1 MMHRYRLFLNRIIW
15 RLWGVWVISLVLV
28 ALPSLRSQSWDWTQ
42 YRQNVPKT
50 LSAGG
55 WFNRMKQ
62 ARKIPAAVLKQPI
75 ISTAPWDVSEVLK
88 PLVSSPSMIGN
99 VTIAI
104 NYDQNASLNNGSA
117 TIPPDPIA
125 AVGPDHFVLM
135 VNVAIEWYTKDRNRQ
150 QQVNLDA
157 FFSSTAPQYGL
168 FDPWIV
174 YDQYENRFVMMA
186 VEQSDGDQASFLHL
200 AVSDDSDPNGT
211 WYFQK
216 FDAVV
221 LFGSTGTW
229 PDYPKLGVGPKALYI
244 TGNMFAFSGGFQGT
258 RLWIIDKGVGTGG
271 LYDGGTSTVKVYD
284 PSTEAGLTDQ
294 AFTLQPAH
302 MYGTPPGNV
311 DNYLFSSRWDDG
323 QGNDDLIGI
332 FRVEDPLG
340 TAGGPTFTVKFV
352 NPGEIHNN
360 AAGVPNAPQLGDSN
374 HDIETDDGRAMFCV
388 WREGALWGA
397 FSTNPSSGN
406 DAGQATAFWF
416 RARTTDWNNPVIEAQ
431 GYVPGED
438 IATGTYTFYPAIVPN
453 QDGDAVVCFSAS
465 GSNIYPGAYYALIKN
480 DVLQSS
486 EVLKAGEDAYWRT
499 FLGPIGRN
507 RWGDYGAAALDPADE
522 LTFWLFHEYA
532 LPRAT
537 PDPLFGEYGRWGTA
551 FAHVGTVE
559 SPTYFYAD
567 GITSTSLTLHWGG
580 RSAEFK
586 ITRDGNVIFTGADTT
601 LLVSGLSANTT
612 YTFVVRGKSS
622 GEDYFS
628 SDSIRLTVT
637 TPPSGGAT
645 NPVEVAS
652 ATPTIAA
659 GGGTSEFAIR
669 QSGIWLTF
677 PGGTTTASQFTAY
690 KKSGDPGIVGSLP
703 ATVDRISKDRN
714 WTVVASAGTNVG
726 TYTIRFD
733 LSGVPGITNF
743 NTLRILKRADEN
755 ATWQD
760 VAADLG
766 ATVAYNDPYITVSGL
781 TSLSDFAIGASG
793 TDNPLPVLLSRIQA
807 VPGNQEVMV
816 QWTTQSEVNNMGFVI
831 ERARNEDGPF
841 REIASYEQFPQLQ
854 GRVSSTLPVH
864 YEFID
869 RDVQNGVTYYYR
881 LADVDMNGWKNY
893 HGVVSAT
900 PNAMP
905 QELTRRSAIASRFKL
920 WGNYPNPFNPSTRIK
935 FSVPSNTRQK
945 EKVVLVI
952 YDNLGRPVHRL
963 FEGTLSG
970 GVYEISW
977 QGRDDRGARLPAGI
991 YFIRFQTR
999 YLVETRKMILLR

>member
-1 MMHRYRLFLNRIIW
+1 MKIRYALRRSHFIIW
-15 RLWGVWVISLVLV
+15 L
-28 ALPSLRSQSWDWTQ
+28 ALGAFGLALFFATPEARAQVGDYRQ

-50 LSAGG
+50 LSASG
-55 WFNRMKQ
+55 WFNKMRR
-62 ARKIPAAVLKQPI
+62 AGKIPSTVLKQPI
-75 ISTAPWDVSEVLK
+75 TPSAPFGVSEILQ

-99 VTIAI
+99 TTIAI
-104 NYDQNASLNNGSA
+104 NYDDNATLNGGSA

-125 AVGPDHFVLM
+125 AVGPNHFVLM
-135 VNVAIEWYTKDRNRQ
+135 VNVAIEWYTKDRTRQ
-150 QQVNLDA
+150 KQVNLDA
-157 FFSSTAPQYGL
+157 FFSATSPQYGL

-174 YDQYENRFVMMA
+174 YDQYADRFVMMA
-186 VEQSDGDQASFLHL
+186 VEQDDGSESSYLHI

-216 FDAVV
+216 FNAVV
-221 LFGSTGTW
+221 AFGTTNTW

-258 RLWIIDKGVGTGG
+258 RLWIIDKGLGTGG
-271 LYDGGTSTVKVYD
+271 LYDGGTSTVNVYD
-284 PSTEAGLTDQ
+284 PSTAAGLTDQ

-323 QGNDDLIGI
+323 QGNNDLIGI
-332 FRVEDPLG
+332 FQVEDPLG
-340 TAGGPTFTVKFV
+340 NAGGPTFTVKFV

-360 AAGVPNAPQLGDSN
+360 SAGVPNAPQLGDSN
-374 HDIETDDGRAMFCV
+374 HDIDTDDGRAMFCV
-388 WREGALWGA
+388 WRDGKLWGA
-397 FSTNPSSGN
+397 FTTNPSSGN
-406 DAGQATAFWF
+406 EAGQATAFWF
-416 RARTTDWNNPVIEAQ
+416 RVNTTNWSNPVIEAQ
-431 GYVPGED
+431 GYVDGED
-438 IATGTYTFYPAIVPN
+438 IAASTYTFYPAIVPN
-453 QDGDAVVCFSAS
+453 QDGDAVICFSAS

-486 EVLKAGEDAYWRT
+486 EVLKAGEDSYWRT

-507 RWGDYGAAALDPADE
+507 RWGDYGSAALDPADD

-551 FAHVGTVE
+551 FAHVGTIE

-567 GITSTSLTLHWGG
+567 NITSTSLTLHWSG

-586 ITRDGNVIFTGADTT
+586 VTRDGTVIYTGGDTT
-601 LLVSGLSANTT
+601 LTVTGLTENTT
-612 YTFVVRGKSS
+612 YLFVVRGKSS
-622 GEDYFS
+622 GENYFS
-628 SDSIRLTVT
+628 SDSIKLSVT
-637 TPPSGGAT
+637 TPPGGGAT

-652 ATPTIAA
+652 ATPTVSA

-669 QSGIWLTF
+669 NSGVWLTF
-677 PGGTTTASQFTAY
+677 PGGTSTATQFTAY

-703 ATVDRISKDRN
+703 STVDRISKDRN
-714 WTVVASAGTNVG
+714 WTVVASAGSNVG
-726 TYTIRFD
+726 TYNIRFD

-743 NTLRILKRADEN
+743 NTLRILKRADET
-755 ATWQD
+755 AAWQD

-766 ATVAYNDPYITVSGL
+766 ATVTHNQPYITVSGL

-793 TDNPLPVLLSRIQA
+793 ADNPLPVMLSSFQA
-807 VPGNQEVMV
+807 LAGNQEVIL
-816 QWTTQSEVNNMGFVI
+816 QWTTQSELNNMGFII
-831 ERARNEDGPF
+831 EKALSEEGPF
-841 REIASYEQFPQLQ
+841 EVLATYEEYPQLQ

-864 YEFID
+864 YEFVD

-881 LADVDMNGWKNY
+881 LADVDVNGWKNY
-893 HGVVSAT
+893 HSVVSAT
-900 PNAMP
+900 PNTMK
-905 QELTRRSAIASRFKL
+905 QDIERRSAVATVFKL
-920 WGNYPNPFNPSTRIK
+920 YGNYPNPFNPSTRIK
-935 FSVPSNTRQK
+935 FSVPSNVPRKQ
-945 EKVVLVI
+945 KVVLRI
-952 YDNLGRPVHRL
+952 YDNLGRLVKHL

-977 QGRDDRGARLPAGI
+977 DGTDQFNQPVPAGV
-991 YFIRFQTR
+991 YFVRFQTR
-999 YLVETRKMILLR
+999 YLIETKKMVLLR